1 MGEIRRACEHGSNLC
16 ALRTS
21 GLFFALGVAALIVAA
36 GPLRAQE
43 RDPYYKGEPV
53 GESTTIEQGDDG
65 GLGTGNPGSLSNE
78 SGSALPLT
86 GGDLALFVVTGAAAI
101 GTGIVAVHAA
111 RARPGRG
118 ARGIISGAHPAHAPG
133 RETFNTG
140 GVP

>member
-1 MGEIRRACEHGSNLC
+1 MSTAATYARV
-16 ALRTS
+16 RTS

-43 RDPYYKGEPV
+43 RDPYDNVEPG
-53 GESTTIEQGDDG
+53 GESTTIEQGNDR
-65 GLGTGNPGSLSNE
+65 GLGTSNPGSLSNE
-78 SGSALPLT
+78 SGSALPFT
-86 GGDLALFVVTGAAAI
+86 GGDLALFAVTGAAAI

-111 RARPGRG
+111 RGRPGQG
-118 ARGIISGAHPAHAPG
+118 AGGILSGPHPADGPG